1 MPNWPNRTL
10 ESWRH
15 ATAVSSETSWRP
27 AVDVYRTRTGWLVK
41 FELAGVRLEDVQVEA
56 GGSWIRISGQRRD
69 RLPVEGCVP
78 YSMEISYNRFERVIE
93 FPTEV
98 ASARLELQWRDGL
111 LLVSVLTTE

>member
-1 MPNWPNRTL
+1 MPEWPNRTL
-10 ESWRH
+10 ESWRQ
-15 ATAVSSETSWRP
+15 ATAVSSETTWRP

-41 FELAGVRLEDVQVEA
+41 FELAGVGLEDVQVET

-69 RLPVEGCVP
+69 RLPVEGCIP

-93 FPTEV
+93 FPSEL
-98 ASARLELQWRDGL
+98 ASARLELKWRDGL